1 MLIVNKTKK
10 DRGYSTSITV
20 IDQSQFTIGHDIENN
35 IVHVTFYNYGKY
47 TIEHYHDTELNNE
60 ILTTENWKKHPV
72 VLWIGEDTIYCPSV
86 ELAIEIV
93 NGLENIK

>member
-1 MLIVNKTKK
+1 MRKEIWNFEITEDIQDGIV
-10 DRGYSTSITV
+10 
-20 IDQSQFTIGHDIENN
+20 Q
-35 IVHVTFYNYGKY
+35 VTFYKY
-47 TIEHYHDTELNNE
+47 NRYCIEVYHSTELNNE
-60 ILTTENWKKHPV
+60 IITTENWKKHPV

>member
-1 MLIVNKTKK
+1 MLIVNKTKT
-10 DRGYSTSITV
+10 DRGSSTSITV

-60 ILTTENWKKHPV
+60 IIEDITWLNHPI
-72 VLWIGEDTIYCPSV
+72 VLRFDEEYIYCQSL
-86 ELAIEIV
+86 EMAIKII